1 MQSVY
6 ARSRIKEENENFARD
21 FRNFFS
27 KFIMND
33 IFRIWENFW
42 NVINKGRNA
51 CFSNMW
57 FLNYDKFYL
66 LLFFDKN
73 NYQVSTVRFLFLL
86 DIYHEGFLKFWD

>member
-1 MQSVY
+1 MKIL
-6 ARSRIKEENENFARD
+6 REILEIF
-21 FRNFFS
+21 FRNLLRTRN
-27 KFIMND
+27 M
-33 IFRIWENFW
+33 FRIWENFW
-42 NVINKGRNA
+42 NVINKERNA
-51 CFSNMW
+51 CFWNMW